1 MITYLNIIISIIN
14 KGKEYKNKKEL
25 LLKFNDVLSRREKKG
40 ASPGLLSLFKWYLLL
55 LNYEL

>member
-1 MITYLNIIISIIN
+1 LITYLNIIISMIN

-40 ASPGLLSLFKWYLLL
+40 ASPGLLSLFK
-55 LNYEL
+55 